1 MKTLKAMM
9 CTAALFLVGACTVI
23 TPEQIRA
30 NDEAR
35 CASYGFRRGTDAFAK
50 CLQEIDMARRA
61 EIRATLDD
69 PWFYGPRPYYG
80 PRGPW
85 W

>member
-1 MKTLKAMM
+1 MLKAMM
-9 CTAALFLVGACTVI
+9 CALGLFLVSACTVI

-30 NDEAR
+30 NDETR
-35 CASYGFRRGTDAFAK
+35 CTSYGFHRGTDAFAR
-50 CLQEIDMARRA
+50 CLQQIDMARRA
-61 EIRATLDD
+61 EVRSALDD
-69 PWFYGPRPYYG
+69 PWFYGPGPYYG